1 MLHSLLNVL
10 PLGGNMKVFFG
21 VSLLLGMSYMP
32 LYLKKS
38 DAVAAGTMADKGV
51 LLRRQ
56 QRARKRR
63 KVPRI
68 ERHGACKR
76 RVCKRCDRK
85 NVSGDK
91 LVHLQ

>member
-38 DAVAAGTMADKGV
+38 DAVAYETMADK
-51 LLRRQ
+51 
-56 QRARKRR
+56 RAAQKAA
-63 KVPRI
+63 K
-68 ERHGACKR
+68 EREAASAAH
-76 RVCKRCDRK
+76 
-85 NVSGDK
+85 
-91 LVHLQ
+91 